1 MLIDKITSLRDHLRM
16 DGVSFCFTGFMTE
29 ELLSGIAQSLKK
41 KLELEKADVT
51 TSRGV
56 FSIVIEMS
64 QNIIRYSAEHET
76 SASENPAIDLRYGV
90 MAVGQTDGNYF
101 VSCGNLVR
109 KEDAER
115 LSENLSHIQGL
126 DKKALKA
133 LYKQTLRDGPPKG
146 SKGAGVGFVEI
157 ALRAT
162 QGFEFEIQDS
172 DDANV
177 FFALKA
183 II

>member
-1 MLIDKITSLRDHLRM
+1 MLIEKITSLRDHLRS

-41 KLELEKADVT
+41 KLESEKADVT

-76 SASENPAIDLRYGV
+76 AVTKDTSIDLRYGV
-90 MAVGQTDGNYF
+90 MAVGQADGNYF

-109 KEDAER
+109 RVDAER
-115 LSENLSHIQGL
+115 
-126 DKKALKA
+126 
-133 LYKQTLRDGPPKG
+133 
-146 SKGAGVGFVEI
+146 
-157 ALRAT
+157 
-162 QGFEFEIQDS
+162 
-172 DDANV
+172 
-177 FFALKA
+177 
-183 II
+183 